1 MILCNP
7 ILICIVSELQNVK
20 PLHGPESANQL
31 CIVSYHSHSFLLVHI
46 SQEQDYKVAEKVL
59 HCNILLMAGK
69 KEIQKY
75 LRTKLLAFV
84 ILCRCD

>member
-20 PLHGPESANQL
+20 PLHGPASANQL

-46 SQEQDYKVAEKVL
+46 SQEQDYKVAEKVP
-59 HCNILLMAGK
+59 HCNILSMAENK
-69 KEIQKY
+69 Q
-75 LRTKLLAFV
+75 RDTKAFENKIV
-84 ILCRCD
+84 GFCYSLSL